1 VLVVAVAVGLAASLQ
16 TVDHHRTFL
25 VLDSLGLL
33 TVAAQEAVGITV
45 GQPLLVAVAV
55 AALAEP
61 WHTVR
66 TVVRVLQTLA
76 ALVHHRET

>member
-1 VLVVAVAVGLAASLQ
+1 MAVGLAASLQ
-16 TVDHHRTFL
+16 TAVHHRIFL
-25 VLDSLGLL
+25 ALVFLGLL

-45 GQPLLVAVAV
+45 GQQLLVAVAV